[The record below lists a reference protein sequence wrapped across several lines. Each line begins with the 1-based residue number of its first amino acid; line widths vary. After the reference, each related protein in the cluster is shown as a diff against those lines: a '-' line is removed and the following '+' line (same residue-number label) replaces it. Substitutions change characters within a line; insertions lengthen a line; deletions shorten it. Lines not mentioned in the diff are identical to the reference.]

1 MKASSCSLPIH
12 LSCPVA
18 SLSSK
23 PVCLNKERELTGDYI
38 AGLCQADGS
47 FSVVLRRTKR
57 KKEGYLNLAPVFTLK
72 SNKYKDLILE
82 IQKKWGNIG
91 FLYYQKDN
99 CIRYQVSNQKDL
111 LNVVIPFFMKYK
123 LRSGKLLSFLKFKYI
138 VETMATKAHHNNR
151 QNLLSLIVIASHLKP
166 LGKMGSNIRYLNP
179 LEQHYVINNIQPLGV
194 DISKLTDSIN
204 NFQPNPLTV
213 DFVGGLWDGDGG
225 LSVYFNS
232 IFMLRKFG
240 KNPKE
245 GDIKVSIGFSFTIV
259 QDIENLSLLNEIKS
273 YFNNKGGIYELSKQ
287 CIYKSASKSDLISIL
302 PKMIN
307 KESIFELDKD
317 PTAEL
322 YLPFMKYDKI
332 YYSCK
337 ILEFLSKNSKLND
350 NSLNEILK
358 YSYYVSKNYMTFSE
372 YVKDLKIKTFRSK
385 TNK

>member
-1 MKASSCSLPIH
+1 MKASSGSFPIH

-23 PVCLNKERELTGDYI
+23 PVSLNKARELTGDYI
-38 AGLCQADGS
+38 AGLCQAYGS
-47 FSVVLRRTKR
+47 FSVVLRRTKQN
-57 KKEGYLNLAPVFTLK
+57 KEGYLNLAPVFTLK

-91 FLYYQKDN
+91 FWYYQEKDN
-99 CIRYQVSNQKDL
+99 IRYQVSNQKDL

-151 QNLLSLIVIASHLKP
+151 QNLLSLIVIASHLNP

-232 IFMLRKFG
+232 IFMLRKLG
-240 KNPKE
+240 KKA

-287 CIYKSASKSDLISIL
+287 CSIYKSGSKSDLISVIL

-358 YSYYVSKNYMTFSE
+358 YSYYVSKNSNNMTFSE
-372 YVKDLKIKTFRSK
+372 YVKDLKIKTFK
-385 TNK
+385 N